1 MKILV
6 THTLPESSYQGW
18 LKLASLARFF
28 IQNKGGVSKQGTAV
42 QHASKLLTYA
52 LVLIHDAPE
61 DYAPLAANFN
71 EEFDKICVVPVDPLL
86 LPITVFYQV
95 LEAQES
101 PLTLDQ
107 FISVMIG
114 ISDMIAASFENKSKD
129 QVQLDLIAEFERLD
143 KRYESF
149 QIARHLPPSQELH

>member
-1 MKILV
+1 MPIQV

-28 IQNKGGVSKQGTAV
+28 IQAKMHTAPKD
-42 QHASKLLTYA
+42 QTFAHASELMTYA
-52 LVLIHDAPE
+52 LVLIHDASE

-95 LEAQES
+95 LEAIED

-107 FISVMIG
+107 FIAVMIG
-114 ISDMIAASFENKSKD
+114 ISDMIAASFENKPKT

-149 QIARHLPPSQELH
+149 QIARNLPPSTELH

>member
-1 MKILV
+1 MKIQV

-28 IQNKGGVSKQGTAV
+28 ILIKGRVPKQGTAF

-52 LVLIHDAPE
+52 LVQIHDKSE
-61 DYAPLAANFN
+61 DYEPLAANFN

-95 LEAQES
+95 LEALED

-107 FISVMIG
+107 FISVMLG
-114 ISDMIAASFENKSKD
+114 ISDMIAASFENKSKA

-149 QIARHLPPSQELH
+149 QIGRQFPPSKELH

>member
-28 IQNKGGVSKQGTAV
+28 MQVKMHNATKDQTFA
-42 QHASKLLTYA
+42 HTSKLMSYA
-52 LVLIHDAPE
+52 LVQIHDKSE
-61 DYAPLAANFN
+61 DYEPLAANFN

-114 ISDMIAASFENKSKD
+114 ISDMIAASFKNKSRA
-129 QVQLDLIAEFERLD
+129 QVQLDLLAEFERLD

-149 QIARHLPPSQELH
+149 QIARNLPPSTELH